1 MSGGRPTRDGGI
13 AVAGGVALLV
23 VGAFSGNNLLYL
35 VAAPIWAVLMLAVP
49 LGWWNLRGLQVRRVL
64 PTELYAGREASG
76 RLLVRNPRRRLGAH
90 GITLVDEGTGAVGR
104 AEQIDTGA
112 VSAVPVRWRF
122 GDRGPARLTGVVLS
136 SRWPFGL
143 AEHQVRL
150 PLAADL
156 VVYPRPLPAS
166 SRPLWGSGLG
176 AEEEGHGHGA
186 GEFLGLRAYRAGD
199 PPRMVHWPTT
209 ARLGTLQVVERAG
222 EAETSVEVEVHRA
235 TGAGWEREL
244 SRACGEIHR
253 ALGLGRKVGLV
264 LPAVADVPARS
275 LPPAVGGT
283 WRRTLLE
290 ALALLPRVP

>member
-35 VAAPIWAVLMLAVP
+35 VAAPIWAVLLVAVP

-76 RLLVRNPRRRLGAH
+76 KLLVRNARRRLGAH
-90 GITLVDEGTGAVGR
+90 GITVVDEGTGAVGR

-112 VSAVPVRWRF
+112 VAAIGARWRF

-176 AEEEGHGHGA
+176 AEEEGQGQGA
-186 GEFLGLRAYRAGD
+186 GEFLGLRAYRTGD
-199 PPRMVHWPTT
+199 PPRTVHWPTT
-209 ARLGTLQVVERAG
+209 ARLGVLQVVERAG
-222 EAETSVEVEVHRA
+222 ETESSVEVEVRPA
-235 TGAGWEREL
+235 SGASWEREL

-253 ALGLGRKVGLV
+253 ALHLGRKVGLV
-264 LPAVADVPARS
+264 LPAVADVPARA